1 MAVFSKM
8 RIEATVEIL
17 NRSANMRTK
26 PTRTSLA
33 IGRKPLQCENG
44 QDPKIFL
51 MVCTAANRA
60 GTKFKIQA
68 NMRRIFDKFV
78 NEGKCTISL
87 MEPPKD
93 FLISKSDPLKLK
105 AFLNV
110 ISRVLKAQSDEQLD
124 QIPLTAAALQPVSLA
139 QVTKPK
145 EKMVVENKK
154 DYPITKNFPSTL
166 TCLTINGIN
175 LKRFDSR
182 ILKLNKLTVLNLN
195 DNSLATIPESF
206 TSLPALSELH
216 LANNC
221 ISRLPIG
228 FFLCPGLKKS
238 LGYLNLKNN
247 KVAMIPHQ
255 ISNLLNLYSIDLS
268 ANALKRLPNTL
279 HLLPRLKRIELLDNP
294 DLKML
299 PGGAFLTLKFEHF
312 SIGSQALTHDAAA
325 LCLKDSS
332 NQVPHLQDLCMIYF
346 SKKGLKGH
354 VETCIPPVN
363 RDYWNRIQKC
373 YCGKYCPVSANV
385 ISVVKTNP
393 KKITLNFVSD
403 QINGGSFVRCE
414 TIFCSRSCF
423 ESFQN
428 QSF

>member
-1 MAVFSKM
+1 M
-8 RIEATVEIL
+8 RIEATVEML
-17 NRSANMRTK
+17 NRDANMRTK
-26 PTRTSLA
+26 AMRASLA

-44 QDPKIFL
+44 QDPKVFL
-51 MVCTAANRA
+51 MVCTAANRS
-60 GTKFKIQA
+60 GNKFKIQA
-68 NMRRIFDKFV
+68 NIAKIFGKFV
-78 NEGKCTISL
+78 DKGTSTLRLID
-87 MEPPKD
+87 PPKD
-93 FLISKSDPLKLK
+93 LMISKSDPVKLK

-110 ISRVLKAQSDEQLD
+110 ISRVLSAQSDHQLD
-124 QIPLTAAALQPVSLA
+124 KIPLTAAALQPASLA

-154 DYPITKNFPSTL
+154 DYPITKNFPSSL

-195 DNSLATIPESF
+195 INSLTTIPEAF
-206 TSLPALSELH
+206 TSLPSLCELH

-221 ISRLPIG
+221 IKKLPIG

-238 LGYLNLKNN
+238 LALLNLKGN
-247 KVAMIPHQ
+247 KLEMIPHQ
-255 ISNLLNLYSIDLS
+255 ISNLQNLYNIDLS
-268 ANALKRLPNTL
+268 ANSLKRLPNTL
-279 HLLPRLKRIELLDNP
+279 HMLPRLKRIDLLDNP

-299 PGGAFLTLKFEHF
+299 PGGAFLKLNFEHF
-312 SIGSQALTHDAAA
+312 SIGSQALTHEAAA
-325 LCLKDSS
+325 LCLRDSS

-346 SKKGLKGH
+346 SNKGLKANI
-354 VETCIPPVN
+354 ETCIAPVS

-373 YCGKYCPVSANV
+373 YCGRYCPVSANV

-414 TIFCSRSCF
+414 TVFCSRPCF